1 MTLKEIQ
8 TAIDALSY
16 DEIQELEHYLAQRK
30 TDLQPGRGRT
40 PEERIRLLH
49 KAAAA
54 IRGGWTQDELDE
66 MTAAINED
74 YIEDVDLDIW
84 RD

>member
-1 MTLKEIQ
+1 MTLQEIQ
-8 TAIDALSY
+8 TAIDTLSY
-16 DEIQELEHYLAQRK
+16 DEIQQLQDYLMQRK
-30 TDLQPGRGRT
+30 TDLRPGRGRT
-40 PEERIRLLH
+40 SQERIRLLH
-49 KAAAA
+49 ESAAAL
-54 IRGGWTQDELDE
+54 REGWTQEQLDE